1 MNKKQVTMKSPEN
14 KSYDSSNIKILEGLE
29 AVRKRPAMYI
39 GGTGIDGLHH
49 LIFELV
55 DNSVD
60 EAISGFCKEIE
71 VVLHIDGTVTVSDDG
86 RGIPVGMH
94 KSRNISAAEVVMT
107 VLHAGGKF
115 DKDTYKVSAGL
126 HGVGVSV
133 VNALSETLSLEIKRE
148 GNLHY
153 QEYVKGKPMAPL
165 KVIGQTNLSGT
176 KIRFKP
182 DQEIFEDLNFRFE
195 ILSNRL
201 RELAFLNKGLKIH
214 IHDERDGKDND
225 FLFEGGIVSFIEHL
239 GKNKKVLHPE
249 PIYIE
254 RQKEDCDLQLAIQ
267 YNDSYHEEMFSFVNN
282 VNTRDGGTHL
292 SGFRSALTRT
302 VNSYATQNNMLKN
315 TGITLTGDDV
325 REGLILVLS
334 IKIPDP
340 QFEGQTKG
348 KLGNT
353 EVKGIVEQ
361 IVNEKLG
368 QFFEEQPAIAKQ
380 IVSKV
385 ISAAQAREAAK
396 KAKDLVRRK
405 SALEVSSLPGKLA
418 DCSEKDPAL
427 SELYIVEGDSAG
439 GSAKQGRNRANQAIL
454 PMRGKILNVE
464 KAREDKMVGNQEI
477 RTLITALGAGIGKD
491 FSIEKLRYHKV
502 IIMTDADVDG
512 AHIRT
517 LLLTFFFRQ
526 MPQIIEHG
534 YLYIAQPPLF
544 KIKKGKKEN
553 YLKDEKLLFQHLMDQ
568 GTEKLEISTN
578 KNGEIVSGSN
588 LKNLI
593 DNLFKFEE
601 CFNRVVKN
609 NIPKAFLD
617 TAISLDIEEKDFK
630 ELEHIIALL
639 IRIAEGLID
648 DENKNK
654 YNFKKDNLNLPIT
667 FNNSIKI
674 DIDKKNRLKE
684 FLLEINGEE
693 DGISRVKT
701 NHDFEKIDLNNE
713 IKDIGFLIGYEKE
726 TETYNVVFSGSSN
739 GRDFEINLNQEFF
752 NSVMIQNITKI
763 YKPIKANDYPPFVL
777 KNNGEIITVDSKHG
791 LLQAVLEMAKK
802 GMYIQRYKGLGEM
815 NPDQLWE
822 TTMDPEV
829 RVLLQ
834 VRADDPAGSDLLF
847 DKLMGD
853 PVEPRRKFIE
863 EKALQA
869 KNLDL

>member
-1 MNKKQVTMKSPEN
+1 MKSSE
-14 KSYDSSNIKILEGLE
+14 KKAYDSSNIKILEGLE

-60 EAISGFCKEIE
+60 EAISGYCKEIE
-71 VVLHIDGTVTVSDDG
+71 VILHIDGTVTVSDDG

-94 KSRNISAAEVVMT
+94 KDRNVSAAEVVMT

-115 DKDTYKVSAGL
+115 DKETYKVSAGL

-133 VNALSETLSLEIKRE
+133 VNALSETLQLEIKRE
-148 GNLHY
+148 GKIHTQSYLR
-153 QEYVKGKPMAPL
+153 GKPVSTL
-165 KVIGQTNLSGT
+165 EITGDTNASGT
-176 KIRFKP
+176 RIRFKA
-182 DQEIFEDLNFRFE
+182 DSEIFEDLNFRFE

-214 IHDERDGKDND
+214 IHDERDGKDNE
-225 FLFEGGIVSFIEHL
+225 FYFEGGIVSFIEHL
-239 GKNKKVLHPE
+239 GKNKKVLHPD

-254 RQKEDCDLQLAIQ
+254 RNKEDCDLQVAIH
-267 YNDSYHEEMFSFVNN
+267 YNDSYGEEIFTFVNN

-302 VNSYATQNNMLKN
+302 INSYATQNNMLKN
-315 TGITLTGDDV
+315 TGVSLTGDDV
-325 REGLILVLS
+325 REGLVLVLS

-368 QFFEEQPAIAKQ
+368 QFFEEQPVTAKK

-405 SALEVSSLPGKLA
+405 NALEVSSLPGKLA
-418 DCSEKDPAL
+418 DCSEKDPEL

-439 GSAKQGRNRANQAIL
+439 GSAKQGRNRQYQAIL

-464 KAREDKMVGNQEI
+464 KARAEKMIGNQEI
-477 RTLITALGAGIGKD
+477 RTLITALGTGIGGD
-491 FSIEKLRYHKV
+491 FKLEKLRYHKV

-526 MPQIIEHG
+526 MPQIIENG
-534 YLYIAQPPLF
+534 YLYIAQPPLY

-553 YLKDEKLLFQHLMDQ
+553 YLKDEKLLFKFLMDQ
-568 GTEKLEISTN
+568 GTEKLEISTSQDN
-578 KNGEIVSGSN
+578 QKISGSD
-588 LKNLI
+588 LKLLI
-593 DNLFKFEE
+593 DNLYKFEE
-601 CFNRVVKN
+601 CFNQVVKN
-609 NIPKAFLD
+609 NIPKAFLNVLINLNLERND
-617 TAISLDIEEKDFK
+617 FEK
-630 ELEHIIALL
+630 LEHVLAAAIQILD
-639 IRIAEGLID
+639 GLID
-648 DENKNK
+648 EESKTKFD
-654 YNFKKDNLNLPIT
+654 YKKEYLNIPIKL
-667 FNNSIKI
+667 NNSITI
-674 DIDKKNRLKE
+674 AGDKKDRLKE
-684 FLLEINGEE
+684 FLIEIDEKKK
-693 DGISRVKT
+693 DFSTVKT
-701 NHDFEKIDLNNE
+701 THQYDKVDLNKE
-713 IKDIGFLIGYEKE
+713 LKDIALLIHFDPDSK
-726 TETYNVVFSGSSN
+726 TYSVVFSGSNN
-739 GRDFEINLNQEFF
+739 GRDFEINLNPEFME
-752 NSVMIQNITKI
+752 SVIIQNIIEI
-763 YKPIKANDYPPFVL
+763 YKPIKATDHPPFVL
-777 KNNGEIITVDSKHG
+777 HNNGESISVDSKHG
-791 LLQAVLEMAKK
+791 LLEAVLEMSKK
-802 GMYIQRYKGLGEM
+802 GIYIQRYKGLGEM
-815 NPDQLWE
+815 NPEQLWE

-834 VRADDPAGSDLLF
+834 VRADDLVSSEDLF
-847 DKLMGD
+847 TTLMGEEVD
-853 PVEPRRKFIE
+853 PRREFIQ
-863 EKALQA
+863 KNALQA
-869 KNLDL
+869 KNLDV

>member
-1 MNKKQVTMKSPEN
+1 MKLPEKKA
-14 KSYDSSNIKILEGLE
+14 YDSSNIKILEGLE

-39 GGTGIDGLHH
+39 GGTGVDGLHH

-60 EAISGFCKEIE
+60 EAISGHCKEVE
-71 VVLHIDGTVTVSDDG
+71 VILHIDGTVTVSDDG

-94 KSRNISAAEVVMT
+94 PDRNVSAAEVVMT

-115 DKDTYKVSAGL
+115 DKDTYQVSAGL

-133 VNALSETLSLEIKRE
+133 VNALSETLQLEIKTE
-148 GNLHY
+148 GKIHSQSYL
-153 QEYVKGKPMAPL
+153 KGKPVSPL
-165 KVIGQTNLSGT
+165 EVIGETTSTGT
-176 KIRFKP
+176 RIRFKA
-182 DQEIFEDLNFRFE
+182 DSEIFEDLNFRFE

-214 IHDERDGKDND
+214 IHDERDGKDNK
-225 FLFEGGIVSFIEHL
+225 FFFEGGIVSFIEHL
-239 GKNKKVLHPE
+239 GKNKKVLHPD

-254 RQKEDCDLQLAIQ
+254 RDKDDCNLQLAIQ
-267 YNDSYHEEMFSFVNN
+267 YNDSYAEEMFTFVNN

-302 VNSYATQNNMLKN
+302 INSYATQNNMLKN
-315 TGITLTGDDV
+315 TGISLTGEDV

-334 IKIPDP
+334 IKIPEP

-353 EVKGIVEQ
+353 EIKGIVEQ

-368 QFFEEQPAIAKQ
+368 QFFEEQPAVAKE

-439 GSAKQGRNRANQAIL
+439 GSAKQGRNRTNQAIL

-464 KAREDKMVGNQEI
+464 KARAEKMIGNQEI
-477 RTLITALGAGIGKD
+477 RTLITALGTGIGND
-491 FSIEKLRYHKV
+491 FNLEKLRYHKV

-526 MPQIIEHG
+526 MPQIIENG
-534 YLYIAQPPLF
+534 YLYIAQPPLY

-553 YLKDEKLLFQHLMDQ
+553 YLKDEKLLFQFLMEQ
-568 GTEKLEISTN
+568 GTEKLEISTSKSEN
-578 KNGEIVSGSN
+578 KISGSD
-588 LKNLI
+588 LKLLI

-601 CFNRVVKN
+601 CFSRVVKN
-609 NIPKAFLD
+609 NIPEAFLNVL
-617 TAISLDIEEKDFK
+617 INLNVEKSDFEK
-630 ELEHIIALL
+630 LEHVLAAAIQILD
-639 IRIAEGLID
+639 GLID
-648 DENKNK
+648 EENKNK
-654 YNFKKDNLNLPIT
+654 YEYKKEYLNVPIRFNRSVNLD
-667 FNNSIKI
+667 S
-674 DIDKKNRLKE
+674 DKNNRLKE
-684 FLLEINGEE
+684 FLIEVNEQE
-693 DGISRVKT
+693 KDYSTVKT
-701 NHDFEKIDLNNE
+701 THQFEKVDLNKE
-713 IKDIGFLIGYEKE
+713 IKDVVLSIGFDSDSK
-726 TETYNVVFSGSSN
+726 TYNVIFFGSNN
-739 GRDFEINLNQEFF
+739 GRDFEINLNPEFME
-752 NSVMIQNITKI
+752 SVIIQNIIEI
-763 YKPIKANDYPPFVL
+763 YKPIKDKDHPPFIL
-777 KNNGEIITVDSKHG
+777 HNNGESISVESKHG
-791 LLQAVLEMAKK
+791 LLAAVLEMAKK

-815 NPDQLWE
+815 NPEQLWE
-822 TTMDPEV
+822 TTMDPEA

-834 VRADDPAGSDLLF
+834 VCADDDVAAGDLF
-847 DKLMGD
+847 TTLMGED
-853 PVEPRRKFIE
+853 VEPRREFIQ
-863 EKALQA
+863 EKALQVR
-869 KNLDL
+869 NLDV